1 MPAAT
6 PPAKPRGGEV
16 AAPDLQ
22 QSANLLSRINV
33 IWVVQSPH
41 EKYFACAVG
50 QITSTSFSHPV
61 PQEGRWPSSRTLGR
75 DAVDAIASCAPMA
88 VAGRIPMDFR
98 ERSAGAQTNG
108 AEADGKTV
116 WSWHPLLM
124 SSLRRRVG
132 PTGLGRF
139 LNPQMTVAR
148 RIRRRGERAISR

>member
-61 PQEGRWPSSRTLGR
+61 SQEGRWPSSRTLGR
-75 DAVDAIASCAPMA
+75 DAVDAAAS
-88 VAGRIPMDFR
+88 
-98 ERSAGAQTNG
+98 SA
-108 AEADGKTV
+108 
-116 WSWHPLLM
+116 
-124 SSLRRRVG
+124 
-132 PTGLGRF
+132 
-139 LNPQMTVAR
+139 
-148 RIRRRGERAISR
+148 